1 MCIIDSL
8 KTLHLNS
15 FFFDL
20 TTHQIKMTH
29 PGAYMG
35 WWGSMGS
42 PKQKRVTIHSVSPYA
57 QSPLHGSVQRGIFNS
72 FRRFK
77 SQILYIAIPAAIV
90 WSVWTEARD
99 YNEYLYTKAGREE
112 LERVNV

>member
-1 MCIIDSL
+1 MG
-8 KTLHLNS
+8 
-15 FFFDL
+15 
-20 TTHQIKMTH
+20 H

-42 PKQKRVTIHSVSPYA
+42 PKQKRITIHSVSPYA
-57 QSPLHGSVQRGIFNS
+57 QSPLHGSVNRAIFNS

-77 SQILYIAIPAAIV
+77 SQVLYIALPFAIV

-112 LERVNV
+112 LERLITSMQMLSIFIFIYYWYDMDLSAQ

>member
-1 MCIIDSL
+1 MGG
-8 KTLHLNS
+8 
-15 FFFDL
+15 
-20 TTHQIKMTH
+20 H

-42 PKQKRVTIHSVSPYA
+42 TKQKGITTYSVSPYA
-57 QSPLHGSVQRGIFNS
+57 QSPLKGALKSAVFNTY
-72 FRRFK
+72 RRSK
-77 SQILYIAIPAAIV
+77 AQILYIVIPGVIV
-90 WSVWTEARD
+90 WNIWAKARD

>member
-1 MCIIDSL
+1 
-8 KTLHLNS
+8 
-15 FFFDL
+15 
-20 TTHQIKMTH
+20 MTH

-42 PKQKRVTIHSVSPYA
+42 PKQKRITIHSVSPYA
-57 QSPLHGSVQRGIFNS
+57 QAPLHGSVDRAIFNS

-77 SQILYIAIPAAIV
+77 AQVLYITIPLAIV
-90 WSVWTEARD
+90 WSVWTDARD

>member
-1 MCIIDSL
+1 
-8 KTLHLNS
+8 
-15 FFFDL
+15 
-20 TTHQIKMTH
+20 
-29 PGAYMG
+29 MG

-42 PKQKRVTIHSVSPYA
+42 PKQKRITIHSVSPYA
-57 QSPLHGSVQRGIFNS
+57 QAPLHGSTQRAIFNS

-77 SQILYIAIPAAIV
+77 SQVLYIAVPFAIV